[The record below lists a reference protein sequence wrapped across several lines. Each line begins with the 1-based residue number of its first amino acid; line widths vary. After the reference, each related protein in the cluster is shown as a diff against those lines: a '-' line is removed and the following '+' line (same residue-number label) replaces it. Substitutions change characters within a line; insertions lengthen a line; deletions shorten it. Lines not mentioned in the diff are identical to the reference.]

1 LVRPPRELID
11 AARAY
16 VAVRVTNMAGVDLNA
31 YRFDH
36 DLTFAALV
44 MNADGTVY
52 HRYGSRLGADA
63 SARLD
68 LRALV
73 ALLRESLDDHAAYE
87 KKPAPPE
94 KKPRFAIE
102 DFASMK
108 KKLATRK
115 IDCMHCHFVYD
126 AERADAQ
133 ENGTWT
139 PERIWRWPPPERLG
153 VRLDAREPACV
164 VEVRAGSPA
173 DAAGIEPGDRLAKLG
188 AQRILS
194 EADVEW
200 VLDSAPGGETR
211 IAFETERAG
220 ERRRGELALAG
231 GWKRGDELSFAWRP
245 SMWGLRPDPGFGG
258 RDLAPDEKAKLGLA
272 RDAFAFRV
280 GYLIDRGDH
289 AEYGK
294 SAARAG
300 IRTDDVVTGAGGR
313 RDFASHQH
321 FQAWF
326 RLTRKAGEKVE
337 VVVLRG
343 GREEKLEL
351 SVLP

>member
-1 LVRPPRELID
+1 MVRPSRELID

-52 HRYGSRLGADA
+52 HRYGSRLSADA

-68 LRALV
+68 LTALV
-73 ALLRESLDDHAAYE
+73 ALLRESLRDHEAYE
-87 KKPAPPE
+87 AKPSPPE

-102 DFASMK
+102 DFASTK

-126 AERADAQ
+126 AERTDAQ

-139 PERIWRWPPPERLG
+139 ADRIWRWPPPERLG
-153 VRLDAREPACV
+153 VRLDSRDPPRV
-164 VEVRAGSPA
+164 VEVRSGSPA

-188 AQRILS
+188 AQRVLS

-200 VLDSAPGGETR
+200 VLESAPWGATKV
-211 IAFETERAG
+211 AFEVERGGAK
-220 ERRRGELALAG
+220 RQGELALAD

-245 SMWGLRPDPGFGG
+245 SMWGLRPNPGFGG
-258 RDLAPDEKAKLGLA
+258 RDLSPDDKAKLGLA
-272 RDAFAFRV
+272 RDAFAFKV
-280 GYLIDRGDH
+280 GYVIDWGDH
-289 AEYGK
+289 AEDGK
-294 SAARAG
+294 SAAKAG
-300 IRTDDVVTGAGGR
+300 IKKDDVVVGAGGR
-313 RDFASHQH
+313 RDFSSHQH

-337 VVVLRG
+337 VVVLRA

-351 SVLP
+351 PVLP